1 MEENKMSLLCKNQK
15 ECNLWEAVSE
25 EKLAGLISVF
35 DSIKWKAEF
44 VKLPIC
50 FGAEDLCP

>member
-1 MEENKMSLLCKNQK
+1 MSLLCKNQK

-35 DSIKWKAEF
+35 DSIK
-44 VKLPIC
+44 
-50 FGAEDLCP
+50 